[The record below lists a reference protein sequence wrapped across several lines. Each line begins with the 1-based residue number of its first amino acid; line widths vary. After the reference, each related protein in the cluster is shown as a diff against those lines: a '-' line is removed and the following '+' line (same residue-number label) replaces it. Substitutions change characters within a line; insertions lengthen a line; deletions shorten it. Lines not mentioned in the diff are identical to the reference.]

1 MYKCPYCD
9 RKTIRFLDKLLFFY
23 LDFEKCLHCRGE
35 WKMTS
40 YRLLYFVFAIPVM
53 MILEH
58 TDWLSYVVA
67 TAIYCMVIAM
77 YPISKIHEDSDAS

>member
-1 MYKCPYCD
+1 
-9 RKTIRFLDKLLFFY
+9 
-23 LDFEKCLHCRGE
+23 
-35 WKMTS
+35 MTS

-67 TAIYCMVIAM
+67 MAIYCMVIAM